1 MLIKP
6 FIKYVLMAGL
16 FTLSVTGCMKKEF
29 FDSSKQEPE
38 QKPEKDDGKVTLD
51 DYFDFSTTQEVRLKV
66 DYGSGCPKAY
76 FEVYAENPLI
86 YQEEGAQVTK
96 REDIIHI
103 AGGFTDGDGK
113 YDKSV
118 VLPASV
124 TEVYIYSPDFG
135 VPTLYKTE
143 VADKAVNAII
153 SFDNEI
159 DVSTLSRSRAVSS
172 RATATV
178 DFIKKSVPNVLGTWN
193 ASTGKPD
200 YLDSGLKIDISELK
214 KFIINMFGEGKNN
227 GNSPYISHDTDI
239 LIKEKARVW
248 INYFG
253 GDTSARSVF
262 AYYCYENGAS
272 VADIKQAV
280 KRACVIFPSA
290 HSKALGGYSGVG
302 TYLRYIDSGGNLH
315 PVEEGFPAGTK
326 IGFLLWN
333 QGFGNSTN
341 FNDNTF
347 YSTQSL
353 NSDGKSHTAIFAA
366 TASSGKKYNIIT
378 MEDWKDSDYNDVAFV
393 ISSDPIRA
401 IDVPDAPDQDDDRK
415 GTNLYRGVLGF
426 EDNWPRQGDYD
437 LNDVVIKYISEV
449 SYNDKNQILDIVD
462 KFTLVWSGA
471 SYNNGFSYQV
481 PFSLNLLK
489 VLDGEA
495 SHSSDNVINVF
506 DNAREELGVSG
517 MAPADMPSHAGEI
530 RSKTFTVTMKFD
542 VPYAFGVTPPYNPFI
557 RLGNTEVHL
566 PNRPPTAN
574 ANNTFPQEA
583 DISDGKTTFF
593 ICEDGYPFALHMD
606 ARADESIMNLDLTPE
621 AVRIDVTYP
630 KFSDWVTT
638 RNPQTKWW

>member
-1 MLIKP
+1 M
-6 FIKYVLMAGL
+6 LMAGL

-76 FEVYAENPLI
+76 FEVYAENPLV

-96 REDIIHI
+96 RKDIIHI

-118 VLPASV
+118 TIPASV
-124 TEVYIYSPDFG
+124 SDVYIYSPDFG
-135 VPTLYKTE
+135 VPKLYKAE
-143 VADKAVNAII
+143 VIAHAVNATI

-159 DVSTLSRSRAVSS
+159 DVSILSRSRAATG
-172 RATATV
+172 RAATV
-178 DFIKKSVPNVLGTWN
+178 DFIKKSIPNVLGTWKSKN
-193 ASTGKPD
+193 GKPD
-200 YLDSGLKIDISELK
+200 YLDDGLKINISAELK
-214 KFIINMFGEGKNN
+214 KNITGMFPEGKDN

-262 AYYCYENGAS
+262 AYYCYESGAS
-272 VADIKQAV
+272 VADINQAV
-280 KRACVIFPSA
+280 TRACVIFPSA
-290 HSKALGGYSGVG
+290 HKDALGSYSGVG

-341 FNDNTF
+341 FNNNTF

-353 NSDGKSHTAIFAA
+353 NSDGRSHTAIFAA

-378 MEDWKDSDYNDVAFV
+378 MEDWINTDYNDVAFV

-426 EDNWPRQGDYD
+426 EDNWPKQGDYD

-481 PFSLNLLK
+481 PFSLDLLK

-606 ARADESIMNLDLTPE
+606 ARADESIMNINLKPE

-630 KFSDWVTT
+630 GFSDWVKT